1 MNGARLAMLFEE
13 AEVDVSAHLPQVS
26 WLILIAIG
34 LLIAFFIV
42 RPELWRR
49 MLFQRVDP
57 RPAGLMRIAFGAVVM
72 VTFVDLLGPHGPLDE
87 SVARFLFTDEGMWL
101 NDMARKTYGGKLATL
116 WDPEH
121 GFEHWYDLPKAVW
134 GKFSILHFRSDPP
147 FVFAV
152 YTLML
157 VSVGLMILGVWT
169 RWTTIL
175 AWILVESVYRYSP
188 VFYTGGDTVV
198 RVFLFLGMFARW
210 GEAYSVDGWRR
221 RRKAILGG
229 ATEFPPLRL
238 IPAWPLRLMMLQLT
252 IIYCATGLL
261 KSGNTWANGTALY
274 YSLNLDHFY
283 RVPLMGVVGPLH
295 YIGLL
300 PVLTILVH
308 WWEIL
313 FPVGLIGTA
322 VNAWERE
329 RVAGTWPKAHPVRRW
344 LGYVLFFAAWGIGA
358 YIAGIAAHYYAP
370 PELLK
375 TLGVSLPVLEV
386 LAMVVTATLPL
397 VCVGIYLGLR
407 KASAWERVPLS
418 TLFQGRP
425 TWQKVA
431 FAPYFVARWAMP
443 RAHLFLRHW
452 VLGKRFWLVVGFG
465 MHLGID
471 AGMNVGTFANVMM
484 AVYFAWLSGD
494 EVEAFW
500 RYVFTK
506 PLRPGEGT
514 RPLRRATWARVLLAP
529 YDRVVYRQP
538 GPPVVVLHH
547 PGDASVRRA
556 ALLRLW
562 DLGQR
567 LDFQADPDVSP
578 EQLLVR
584 MPGEKTT
591 RAGARAGWSL
601 IRVMPGLW
609 WMRGLRHIPGLSAVC
624 GVLAL
629 KILRQR

>member
-1 MNGARLAMLFEE
+1 MIGARLAMFFEE

-26 WLILIAIG
+26 WLILVAIG

-57 RPAGLMRIAFGAVVM
+57 RPAGLARIGFGAVVM
-72 VTFVDLLGPHGPLDE
+72 VTFVDLLGPHGPLE
-87 SVARFLFTDEGMWL
+87 VSVARFLFTDEGMWL
-101 NDMARKTYGGKLATL
+101 TDMARKTYGGKLATL

-121 GFEHWYDLPKAVW
+121 GFEHWYDVFKVMW

-147 FVFAV
+147 FVWAV

-157 VSVGLMILGVWT
+157 VSIGLMILGVWT

-175 AWILVESVYRYSP
+175 AWVLVESVYRYSP

-198 RVFLFLGMFARW
+198 RVFLFLGMFVRW
-210 GEAYSVDGWRR
+210 GEAYSIDGWRR

-229 ATEFPPLRL
+229 ATEIPPLRL
-238 IPAWPLRLMMLQLT
+238 IPAWPLRLMMLQLA

-283 RVPLMGVVGPLH
+283 RFPVMGLVGPLH

-300 PVLTILVH
+300 PVLTVLVH

-313 FPVGLIGTA
+313 FPIGLIGTA

-329 RVAGTWPKAHPVRRW
+329 RAAGTWPKAHPVRRG

-358 YIAGIAAHYYAP
+358 YIAGLGARYYAP
-370 PELLK
+370 LDLLK
-375 TLGVSLPVLEV
+375 TLRVDRPTLAVLT
-386 LAMVVTATLPL
+386 MVVTGALPL
-397 VCVGIYLGLR
+397 LVVGLYLGLR
-407 KASAWERVPLS
+407 AKL
-418 TLFQGRP
+418 
-425 TWQKVA
+425 
-431 FAPYFVARWAMP
+431 P
-443 RAHLFLRHW
+443 RAHTFMRHW
-452 VLGKRFWLVVGFG
+452 LLGKRFWLVLGFG

-484 AVYFAWLSGD
+484 AVYLVWLSGD
-494 EVEAFW
+494 EVDAFW
-500 RYVFTK
+500 RYVLSR
-506 PLRPGEGT
+506 PQRPGEGT
-514 RPLRRATWARVLLAP
+514 RPRRAKQWARVLLAP
-529 YDRVVYRQP
+529 YDRLVYRQP

-562 DLGQR
+562 DLGHR
-567 LDFQADPDVSP
+567 LEFQADPDVSP
-578 EQLLVR
+578 EHLLVR

-591 RAGARAGWSL
+591 RAGAKAGWSL
-601 IRVMPGLW
+601 IRILPGLW
-609 WMRGLRHIPGLSAVC
+609 WMRGLRHIPGLDR
-624 GVLAL
+624 VLGFMAL

>member
-1 MNGARLAMLFEE
+1 MIGARLAMLFEE
-13 AEVDVSAHLPQVS
+13 AEVDVSAHLPLVS

-49 MLFQRVDP
+49 LMFQRIDP
-57 RPAGLMRIAFGAVVM
+57 RPAGLMRIAFGSVVM
-72 VTFVDLLGPHGPLDE
+72 VTFVDLLGPHGPLDD
-87 SVARFLFTDEGMWL
+87 SMARFLFTDEGMWL

-121 GFEHWYDLPKAVW
+121 GFEHWYDLLKTIW

-147 FVFAV
+147 FVWGVYAV
-152 YTLML
+152 ML
-157 VSVGLMILGVWT
+157 ASIGLMILGVWT
-169 RWTTIL
+169 RATTII

-198 RVFLFLGMFARW
+198 RVFLFLGMFMQW

-221 RRKAILGG
+221 RRKAILRG
-229 ATEFPPLRL
+229 ATVLPAARL
-238 IPAWPLRLMMLQLT
+238 IPAWPLRLAMLQLT

-283 RVPLMGVVGPLH
+283 RFPIMGLVGPLH
-295 YIGLL
+295 FIGLL
-300 PVLTILVH
+300 PALTILVH

-313 FPVGLIGTA
+313 FPLGLIGSA

-329 RVAGTWPKAHPVRRW
+329 RAAGTWPRAHVVRRW
-344 LGYVLFFAAWGIGA
+344 LGYLLFLGAWGIGA
-358 YIAGIAAHYYAP
+358 YIAGFGAHYYAP
-370 PELLK
+370 PPLLEALHVDRP
-375 TLGVSLPVLEV
+375 TLVKLTI
-386 LAMVVTATLPL
+386 AVTGLLPL
-397 VCVGIYLGLR
+397 VGLGLYLGLR
-407 KASAWERVPLS
+407 AKAPRVH
-418 TLFQGRP
+418 T
-425 TWQKVA
+425 
-431 FAPYFVARWAMP
+431 FV
-443 RAHLFLRHW
+443 RHW
-452 VLGKRFWLVVGFG
+452 LLGKRFWLVVGFG

-484 AVYFAWLSGD
+484 AVYLAWLSGD
-494 EVEAFW
+494 EVDAFW
-500 RYVFTK
+500 RYCFSR
-506 PLRPGEGT
+506 PQRPGEGT
-514 RPLRRATWARVLLAP
+514 RPLRKRKWLRVLLGP
-529 YDRVVYRQP
+529 VDRLRFRSP

-562 DLGQR
+562 DLGHR
-567 LDFQADPDVSP
+567 LEFQADPDVSP
-578 EQLLVR
+578 EHLLVR
-584 MPGEKTT
+584 MPGEKAS
-591 RAGARAGWSL
+591 RSGARAGWAL

-609 WMRGLRHIPGLSAVC
+609 WMRGLRHVPGLGTVYGRIA
-624 GVLAL
+624 LA
-629 KILRQR
+629 ILRQR

>member
-1 MNGARLAMLFEE
+1 MTGARLALFFEE

-34 LLIAFFIV
+34 LLVAFFVV
-42 RPELWRR
+42 RHELWRR
-49 MLFQRVDP
+49 LMFQRVDP
-57 RPAGLMRIAFGAVVM
+57 RPAALMRIAFGAVVM
-72 VTFVDLLGPHGPLDE
+72 VTFVDLLGPHGPLED

-101 NDMARKTYGGKLATL
+101 TDMARKTYGGKVATL
-116 WDPEH
+116 WDAEH
-121 GFEHWYDLPKAVW
+121 GFEHWYDVFVAMW

-157 VSVGLMILGVWT
+157 VSIGLMILGVWT

-188 VFYTGGDTVV
+188 IFYTGGDTVV
-198 RVFLFLGMFARW
+198 RVFMFLGMFARW
-210 GEAYSVDGWRR
+210 GEAYSFDTWRR

-229 ATEFPPLRL
+229 ATAIPPLRL

-283 RVPLMGVVGPLH
+283 RFPVMGLVGPLH
-295 YIGLL
+295 YIGVL
-300 PVLTILVH
+300 PALTILVH

-313 FPVGLIGTA
+313 FPLGLIGSA

-329 RVAGTWPKAHPVRRW
+329 RAEGTWPKAAAWRRW
-344 LGYVLFFAAWGIGA
+344 IGYALFFGAWGIGA
-358 YIAGIAAHYYAP
+358 YIAGVAAHYYAP
-370 PELLK
+370 PELLGA
-375 TLGVSLPVLEV
+375 LRMSLPTFQRLTI
-386 LAMVVTATLPL
+386 AVTAALPL
-397 VCVGIYLGLR
+397 VCLGLYLGLR
-407 KASAWERVPLS
+407 AKAPRVH
-418 TLFQGRP
+418 TF
-425 TWQKVA
+425 
-431 FAPYFVARWAMP
+431 M
-443 RAHLFLRHW
+443 RHW
-452 VLGKRFWLVVGFG
+452 MLGKRFWLIVGFG
-465 MHLGID
+465 MHIGID
-471 AGMNVGTFANVMM
+471 LGMNVGTFAEVMM

-494 EVEAFW
+494 EIDAFW
-500 RYVFTK
+500 RYCFSR
-506 PLRPGEGT
+506 PQRPGEGT
-514 RPLRRATWARVLLAP
+514 RPLRTPRWPRGPLSVANRLWLRAVVIPL
-529 YDRVVYRQP
+529 DRLRFRQP
-538 GPPVVVLHH
+538 GAPVVVLHH

-562 DLGQR
+562 DLGHR
-567 LDFQADPDVSP
+567 LELQADPDVSP
-578 EQLLVR
+578 EHLLVR
-584 MPGEKTT
+584 MPGDKAS
-591 RAGARAGWSL
+591 RSGARAGWSL

-609 WMRGLRHIPGLSAVC
+609 WMRGVRHIPGLSAVC
-624 GVLAL
+624 GLVAL

>member
-1 MNGARLAMLFEE
+1 MIGARLAMFFEE
-13 AEVDVSAHLPQVS
+13 AEVDVSAHLPLVS
-26 WLILIAIG
+26 WLILVAIG
-34 LLIAFFIV
+34 LLIAFFVV

-57 RPAGLMRIAFGAVVM
+57 RPAGLMRIGFGAVVM

-101 NDMARKTYGGKLATL
+101 TDMARKTYGGQLATL

-121 GFEHWYDLPKAVW
+121 GFQHWYDVFKAIW

-157 VSVGLMILGVWT
+157 VSIGLMILGVWT

-188 VFYTGGDTVV
+188 IFYTGGDTVV

-238 IPAWPLRLMMLQLT
+238 IPAWPLRLMMLQLA

-300 PVLTILVH
+300 PALTILVH

-313 FPVGLIGTA
+313 FPLGLIGTA

-329 RVAGTWPKAHPVRRW
+329 RVQGTWPKAPAWRRW
-344 LGYVLFFAAWGIGA
+344 IGYALFFGAWGIGA
-358 YIAGIAAHYYAP
+358 YIAGLGAHYYAP

-375 TLGVSLPVLEV
+375 TLRVDLPTLEV
-386 LAMVVTATLPL
+386 LAIAVTGALPL
-397 VCVGIYLGLR
+397 VCIGVYLVLR
-407 KASAWERVPLS
+407 AKAPRVH
-418 TLFQGRP
+418 T
-425 TWQKVA
+425 
-431 FAPYFVARWAMP
+431 
-443 RAHLFLRHW
+443 FLRHW
-452 VLGKRFWLVVGFG
+452 VLGKRFWLIVGFG

-494 EVEAFW
+494 EVDAFW
-500 RYVFTK
+500 RWIYSR
-506 PLRPGEGT
+506 PLRPGEGI
-514 RPLRRATWARVLLAP
+514 RPLRKRKWARVLLGP
-529 YDRVVYRQP
+529 IDRLRFRLP
-538 GPPVVVLHH
+538 GAPVVVLHH

-562 DLGQR
+562 DLGHR
-567 LDFQADPDVSP
+567 LEFQADPDVSP
-578 EQLLVR
+578 EHLLVR

-591 RAGARAGWSL
+591 RAGAKAGWAL
-601 IRVMPGLW
+601 IRLMPGLW
-609 WMRGLRHIPGLSAVC
+609 WMRGLRHIPGISTVC
-624 GVLAL
+624 GVMAL